1 MIMEMIETMDDLY
14 QRIQDTGFLP
24 LFRNDIP
31 GFSVEEHT
39 DPRIWFAKD
48 AEGPWEWKGP
58 LVKTGNVLYG
68 KFFENKCAF
77 ISKEWFGDFM
87 NYRRDGYDFEGR
99 FNDHLAST
107 KEKDVLHIV
116 EEHQDILSVNIRELA
131 GSLKGVDGVLTKLMM
146 KCYLVNS
153 DFSYRQTKDGRS
165 YGWGIARYSTPE
177 QLLGE
182 EYVNEAYK
190 RSPEESKN
198 RILNHLSNLHA
209 VSKDEIEKIL
219 G

>member
-1 MIMEMIETMDDLY
+1 MIMAMIKTMEDLY
-14 QRIQDTGFLP
+14 QMVQDTGFLP

-39 DPRIWFAKD
+39 DPVIWFAKD

-58 LVKTGNVLYG
+58 LVKTGEVVYG

-77 ISKEWFGDFM
+77 ISKDWFGDFM

-99 FNDHLAST
+99 FNDHLASA
-107 KEKDVLHIV
+107 KEKDILHIV
-116 EEHQDILSVNIRELA
+116 EEHPDILSVNIRELA
-131 GSLKGVDGVLTKLMM
+131 GSLKGVDGILARLMM

-153 DFSYRQTKDGRS
+153 DFSYRHTKDGRC

-177 QLLGE
+177 QLFGE
-182 EYVNEAYK
+182 DYVNKAYK
-190 RSPEESKN
+190 RSPEESK
-198 RILNHLSNLHA
+198 
-209 VSKDEIEKIL
+209 EKIL
-219 G
+219 NYLLSLYPVTAEKMEKMLG